1 MNGSMYKDHKAVEYA
16 QMACDTMMRKFAP
29 EDLPPKDRFHYHQ
42 GVFLSGVQKTW
53 HLTGDKK
60 YYDYY
65 KAWVDHEVRP
75 DGTIIQWDPGQMDDI
90 QPGILLYELYEKTGD
105 ERYKKALDVLVPTIY
120 NLPKTPEG
128 GLWHKDPSCP
138 NQMWLDGLYMGGPI
152 CAEYAAKFNH
162 PEYFDFVTNQAL
174 LMEKFTKD
182 EKTGLWYH
190 AYDASR
196 KASWADPIT
205 GKSPEFWGRSIGW
218 VPIAMLDE
226 LVFLPEDHKDR
237 KEIIR
242 LTVDLLTALIPYQ
255 DEVTGLWY
263 QVVDKGGQEGN
274 WVESSCTCLY
284 SAAIARA
291 IKMGLMDE
299 KYMDVAVKGYHGII
313 DRLRYNEQ
321 GIIVDNICV
330 GTGVGDYAHYCAR
343 PTSEND
349 LHGMGAFLIMCT
361 DIAAALDSIKEERE

>member
-1 MNGSMYKDHKAVEYA
+1 MNGSTYKDHKAVEYA

-60 YYDYY
+60 YYEYY

-196 KASWADPIT
+196 KASWADPVT
-205 GKSPEFWGRSIGW
+205 GKSSEFWGRSIGW

-226 LVFLPEDHKDR
+226 LAFLPENHKDR

-255 DEVTGLWY
+255 DEKTGLWY

-274 WVESSCTCLY
+274 WVESYTPPAEAPAPPC
-284 SAAIARA
+284 R
-291 IKMGLMDE
+291 
-299 KYMDVAVKGYHGII
+299 
-313 DRLRYNEQ
+313 Q
-321 GIIVDNICV
+321 
-330 GTGVGDYAHYCAR
+330 TG
-343 PTSEND
+343 
-349 LHGMGAFLIMCT
+349 
-361 DIAAALDSIKEERE
+361 

>member
-1 MNGSMYKDHKAVEYA
+1 MA
-16 QMACDTMMRKFAP
+16 Q
-29 EDLPPKDRFHYHQ
+29 
-42 GVFLSGVQKTW
+42 
-53 HLTGDKK
+53 
-60 YYDYY
+60 
-65 KAWVDHEVRP
+65 
-75 DGTIIQWDPGQMDDI
+75 
-90 QPGILLYELYEKTGD
+90 
-105 ERYKKALDVLVPTIY
+105 
-120 NLPKTPEG
+120 
-128 GLWHKDPSCP
+128 
-138 NQMWLDGLYMGGPI
+138 
-152 CAEYAAKFNH
+152 
-162 PEYFDFVTNQAL
+162 QAL

-190 AYDASR
+190 AWDCSKEAD
-196 KASWADPIT
+196 WADPVT
-205 GKSPEFWGRSIGW
+205 GKSQEFWGRSIGW

-226 LVFLPEDHKDR
+226 LVYLPEDHKDR

-242 LTVDLLTALIPYQ
+242 LTVDLLKALIPYQ
-255 DEVTGLWY
+255 DEETGLWY

-291 IKMGLMDE
+291 IKMGFMEE
-299 KYMDVAVKGYHGII
+299 KYMDVAIKGYHGII

-349 LHGMGAFLIMCT
+349 LHGMGAYLIMCT
-361 DIAAALDSIKEERE
+361 DMAVALD